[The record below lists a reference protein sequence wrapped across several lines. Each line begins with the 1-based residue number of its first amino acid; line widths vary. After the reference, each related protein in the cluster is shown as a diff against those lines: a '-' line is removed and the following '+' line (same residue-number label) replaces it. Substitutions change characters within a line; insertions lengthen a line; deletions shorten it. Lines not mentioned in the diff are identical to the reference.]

1 MITINANLREPIFLR
16 HAGEENA
23 MRVAFDLQEFEA
35 HWPGGVPALLVR
47 RPISSMDAAAYPVPL
62 SVDGRTAF
70 WTVSASDT
78 GFSGYGKAQL
88 QWRVGG
94 TLAKSCVYDTVCAP
108 SLLAGDA
115 PPDAPSKAWF
125 EAIQGQIGDLSKLT
139 TEAKENLVAAINEAA
154 RTGGGTIDMRV
165 SGGYIQYSNDGVTWE
180 NLIAVS
186 ELKGEAG
193 PQGIQGEKGAQGPKG
208 ADGAA
213 GKDGSDGY
221 SPEAIVTPING
232 GAKIIIKD
240 KNGTTSANIMNG
252 AQGPKGDKGDP
263 GATDLSL
270 GITGAQIGQIAKITA
285 VDETGKPTAWEP
297 ADMAGGGLTDA
308 QIAALDGLF
317 KIASYQQDS
326 SAAYE
331 AFKQAFGIA
340 DGVIVFAADFSGNS
354 PSAAQF
360 YSWAGRV
367 YGSAIYDAL
376 TNIQCV
382 DGAVK
387 LTSVYD
393 STNSRWVKQMMC
405 TGGLF
410 EADEFICTFKAKFCG
425 TAGSWNSVITYGAG
439 THWTDGL
446 YSDGIKWPAGGE
458 IDAFEQ
464 AGGYAENPNTFKTPT
479 AHWGSG
485 RNSQY
490 PDTHLSR
497 TGESVAFT
505 PDVWHNFK
513 FSLKNGIVKIYID
526 DTLVGEKDF
535 SDCAVSN
542 NYLADYK
549 PFLKPQ
555 AFYID
560 GSCADTSDT
569 SNSYLFEV
577 KDFAVHQDADVACT
591 GLAIHPQMWD
601 SGTTLVFPAGA
612 EIYFDRVYTPAN
624 TSNKAC
630 VWESTNEDVAT
641 VEQGYVKTL
650 ATGTTVIRATCG
662 GITATYTLTVAASA
676 SIPCAKLACAQES
689 IIANAGNAIAL
700 NVYKYPSF
708 TTDEITVTSGSQ
720 DVCTVSGTIVTAV
733 GAGST
738 EITIQCG
745 TKSVTI
751 PVTVSAAKSPYVAYD
766 FAELAA
772 NIGQPRTDE
781 NASVAVANTGTA
793 GAAFDLIATA
803 TTKDVVVDNAWVT
816 QINYYTAQNSPLETA
831 LNLRAQPFLY
841 VAEVRENNGAIF
853 LNGTNLNVMPS
864 IACKTNVCN
873 IRYGPVA
880 LFEYTPVT
888 PPYVVAIYFD
898 GAKTSVFANGA
909 KIASDGSY
917 DYITDALKYFR
928 FWEPECFNAFKL
940 YVGDTFTD
948 DEIIALTE
956 AQNE

>member
-1 MITINANLREPIFLR
+1 MAEKELRSIQFPGLEDRYVVPEGGGGGSAGPAGKDGITPTIGANGNWYLGDE
-16 HAGEENA
+16 
-23 MRVAFDLQEFEA
+23 
-35 HWPGGVPALLVR
+35 
-47 RPISSMDAAAYPVPL
+47 
-62 SVDGRTAF
+62 
-70 WTVSASDT
+70 DT
-78 GFSGYGKAQL
+78 GK
-88 QWRVGG
+88 
-94 TLAKSCVYDTVCAP
+94 P
-108 SLLAGDA
+108 S
-115 PPDAPSKAWF
+115 
-125 EAIQGQIGDLSKLT
+125 
-139 TEAKENLVAAINEAA
+139 
-154 RTGGGTIDMRV
+154 R
-165 SGGYIQYSNDGVTWE
+165 
-180 NLIAVS
+180 
-186 ELKGEAG
+186 
-193 PQGIQGEKGAQGPKG
+193 GEKGDPGAKG
-208 ADGAA
+208 ADGAP

-221 SPEAIVTPING
+221 SPEATVTQING

-240 KNGTTSANIMNG
+240 RNGTTSANVMNG

-270 GITGAQIGQIAKITA
+270 GITGATPGQIAKITA
-285 VDETGKPTAWEP
+285 VDTNGKPTKWEP
-297 ADMAGGGLTDA
+297 VDMAGGGLTDA

-340 DGVIVFAADFSGNS
+340 DGVIVFAADFSRRS

-425 TAGSWNSVITYGAG
+425 TAGSWNNVITYGAG

-446 YSDGIKWPAGGE
+446 YSDGIKWPSGGE

-485 RNSQY
+485 TNSPY

-497 TGESVAFT
+497 VGESVEFT

-513 FSLKNGIVKIYID
+513 FSLKSGTVRIYID

-676 SIPCAKLACAQES
+676 SIPCAKLACAQER

-831 LNLRAQPFLY
+831 LNLRTQPFLY
-841 VAEVRENNGAIF
+841 VVEVRENNGYIY
-853 LNGTNLNVMPS
+853 LNGTNANVMPS
-864 IACKTNVCN
+864 ILYKANVCY

-880 LFEYTPVT
+880 ICEYTPAK
-888 PPYVVAIYFD
+888 PPYGVAIYFD
-898 GAKTSVFANGA
+898 GAKTSVFANAA
-909 KIASDGSY
+909 KIASDGRY